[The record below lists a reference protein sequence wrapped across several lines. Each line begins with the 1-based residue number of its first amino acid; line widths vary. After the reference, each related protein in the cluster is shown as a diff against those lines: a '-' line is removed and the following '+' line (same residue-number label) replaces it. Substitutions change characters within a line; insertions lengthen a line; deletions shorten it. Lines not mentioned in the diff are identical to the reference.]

1 MVTDDERREV
11 AARLRSANE
20 HSCSPDCELR
30 YALDGSHGCK
40 GNGCT
45 GCHRDAFDRLAD
57 LIDPGDTSLSCRDTV
72 ARDLRA
78 GESGQ
83 KQDANRD
90 TVTKESPAV
99 QIAPEF
105 DREALLALTVELDK
119 DAERKESLCFDRSVA
134 TVGTRYVRDISR
146 RIRKAL
152 GVGK

>member
-1 MVTDDERREV
+1 MHVVTDDERREA

-30 YALDGSHGCK
+30 YALDGSHDCK

-90 TVTKESPAV
+90 TIPKESPAV

-105 DREALLALTVELDK
+105 DRDALLALEDELEDN
-119 DAERKESLCFDRSVA
+119 DVTYCVSAQ
-134 TVGTRYVRDISR
+134 YVLNSYAD
-146 RIRKAL
+146 RIREAL
-152 GVGK
+152 GVDDG